1 MHIPRSSATLRFSLK
16 KYNNATNRCLRG
28 QKPSRDN
35 RFREKLYVFS
45 IWVLDTVHQALIL
58 KTLYVYF
65 VREFGNFQYLNHLQR
80 SLIDIAI
87 FTGVIDAMVQII
99 FVRRAWHLSEKN
111 RILTGALI
119 AAVLGQVAV
128 TMVYFGQVFNF
139 TQLTQLQSV
148 FITER
153 ITNAIVFFTDTFIV
167 IVLVY
172 LLWRHRTDSR
182 RGDTVVKRLIKYTI
196 STGLITEIWGLLSL
210 IFVEALPN
218 TFVYLLADLT
228 IPKLYINCMLT
239 LLNARSNLQRTLGD
253 VECSFFDRESLP
265 VQFVIKD
272 SPNAETKAIYF
283 LIYVQYESFRN
294 VSVIV
299 LALSDCLARV
309 TDSGPN
315 VTTHQPKFG
324 TLQCQ
329 VELSLS
335 SITSGP
341 YIEQW
346 ISVI

>member
-1 MHIPRSSATLRFSLK
+1 MELDGTFG
-16 KYNNATNRCLRG
+16 CLLLAG
-28 QKPSRDN
+28 FLWSVGCLQLFFFYENPSRVD
-35 RFREKLYVFS
+35 RLCEKLYVFL

-87 FTGVIDAMVQII
+87 LTAVIDAMVQII

-111 RILTGALI
+111 RILAVALI

-128 TMVYFGQVFNF
+128 TLVYFGQVFNL
-139 TQLTQLQSV
+139 TQLTQLQNV

-153 ITNAIVFFTDTFIV
+153 ITNAIVFFTDIFIV

-172 LLWRHRTDSR
+172 LLWRHRTDSK

-196 STGLITEIWGLLSL
+196 STGLITGIWGLLSL

-218 TFVYLLADLT
+218 TFVYLIADLT

-253 VECSFFDRESLP
+253 IECSFSDRKSLSI
-265 VQFVIKD
+265 QFANKG
-272 SPNAETKAIYF
+272 SLNAESKAIYF
-283 LIYVQYESFRN
+283 LIHVQYDYETCLLLCSHFPDVLHQ
-294 VSVIV
+294 VS
-299 LALSDCLARV
+299 AS
-309 TDSGPN
+309 N
-315 VTTHQPKFG
+315 TTTSQSKFD

-329 VELSLS
+329 VKVLLP

-346 ISVI
+346 ISDI

>member
-1 MHIPRSSATLRFSLK
+1 MPELDGTFG
-16 KYNNATNRCLRG
+16 CLLLAG
-28 QKPSRDN
+28 FLSTALWSVGCLQLYLHYENPSRDD

-87 FTGVIDAMVQII
+87 FTAVIDAMVQII
-99 FVRRAWHLSEKN
+99 FVRRAWHL
-111 RILTGALI
+111 
-119 AAVLGQVAV
+119 
-128 TMVYFGQVFNF
+128 FNL
-139 TQLTQLQSV
+139 TQLTQLQNV
-148 FITER
+148 FNTER
-153 ITNAIVFFTDTFIV
+153 ITNAIVFFTDIFIV
-167 IVLVY
+167 IVLVC
-172 LLWRHRTDSR
+172 LLWRHRTDSK

-196 STGLITEIWGLLSL
+196 STGLITGVWGLLSL

-218 TFVYLLADLT
+218 TFVYLIADLT

-253 VECSFFDRESLP
+253 LECSFFDRESLP
-265 VQFVIKD
+265 VQFALKS
-272 SPNAETKAIYF
+272 SPNPFSPYLVVYAETKAIYF
-283 LIYVQYESFRN
+283 LIHVQYVSETVLLLCARTFRMSCKASASN
-294 VSVIV
+294 AATYQS
-299 LALSDCLARV
+299 
-309 TDSGPN
+309 
-315 VTTHQPKFG
+315 KFG

-329 VELSLS
+329 IKALLP

-346 ISVI
+346 ISDI